1 VGYRSDNIRSRVV
14 RPDEGSTGAAAAA
27 RQPILVAEVRS
38 DPRYL
43 TALDAVQSELAVP
56 MLARGKLVG
65 GIDLQSTRLNVYRE
79 QDRSLLQ
86 LIASRVAVSIDNA
99 RLYRRVDRQ
108 NRTLKT
114 LSNLSQEFNSLLD

>member
-1 VGYRSDNIRSRVV
+1 MGTRDEIVRSLVL
-14 RPDEGSTGAAAAA
+14 PLGEGITGAAAAS
-27 RQPILVAEVRS
+27 RQPILVPDVRS

-65 GIDLQSTRLNVYRE
+65 VIDLQSTRLDVYRE

-99 RLYRRVDRQ
+99 RLYRRGDRQ
-108 NRTLKT
+108 NTTLKT
-114 LSNLSQEFNSLLD
+114 MSHLLPRVSSLV